1 MAEPI
6 VNIIDPITFTS
17 QEILPEDRV
26 LIQNQ
31 VIDSPFDLT
40 KDQVELYIYDYNQN
54 LIVADYNFLAWKSY
68 NDPALIAENKLQDLY
83 IDPAIDGTIG
93 EVTNGLVY
101 LIYNFVSNKLNS
113 SDIQQFYIDQ
123 ISSDRTE
130 ISLKSNNLTNLEL
143 ETLTG
148 NLITELQNTEYF
160 QEFYLNFG
168 NNNSII
174 GVNIRVN
181 KNNPVYSLDI
191 KLYEPLPSSFDI
203 KSTCWV
209 QTKIADAA
217 GYSVEY
223 SAQITLI
230 DEKVPLRGPNYNLK
244 INGETSTA
252 TNFENLTTLKQTNL
266 TSSRAQIDSILN
278 QKGITLNIDYSD
290 YGNFVHFSTAKTRVE
305 NFYYKASLIESY
317 QNNINAISSSTTIGA
332 RATSITTLQSG
343 IDELIKN
350 FDGYEYYLYYS
361 SESKAW
367 PKTTNTLPYILASTG
382 SAAVLNWYGDSIEGS
397 TYYGGQRYSASIY
410 DNLNQDNLINTI
422 PQFIAN
428 DSTNQPY
435 VTFVEMVGQH
445 FDTLYTYTQGI
456 NQKYNADNRLNYGI
470 SKDLIVDALK
480 SFGLKVYEN
489 NFSTSDLYTALT
501 GLTPSGSTLLLPNIT
516 QTYPVTGSGIEYI
529 QTIISASNDNIPLDD
544 LNKSI
549 YKRLYHNLPL
559 LVKKKGTV
567 EGLKL
572 LINSYGIPNTILRI
586 NEFGGKDKNNAT
598 YDNWQ
603 AEYNYG
609 YNTKAVSYITS
620 SFTLN
625 SAWNATDN
633 KPSAV
638 EFRFKTF
645 GIPNSNYST
654 QSLWST
660 DTGATLL
667 LKYTGSG
674 YTSGSYSGSSVNPYY
689 EYGTLE
695 FYPSSSNTTTTA
707 SIYLPFFDGGWWSIL
722 VNKNSATEFTV
733 YAENKLYNGDSGNII
748 GFQGSSSV
756 TLTNPWSTATKSYF
770 ATSSLNSKIFS
781 GSIQEVRYYSQP
793 ISQSTFD
800 AYVMNPYSI
809 EQSEYLAFRATLGG
823 ELYTSSISIHPKVS
837 GEQVITSSFASTST
851 FLITGS
857 GAFQSNTETIFFDQ
871 VAAGTKNAVSDK
883 IKVGTDTNYGTV
895 LSNTITI
902 QQNLPTSQNITPDVN
917 YLEVGFSP
925 QNEINE
931 DINSQFGY
939 FNIGEYIG
947 DPRNFSS
954 DNLKYPALDQLS
966 LEYFKKYTQSYNLQ
980 DYFRLIKFFDN
991 SLFKLIKDFVP
1002 ARTGA
1007 ATGVIVKQHLLERN
1021 RQRPAQVDYTQPE
1034 YSASVTSLPR
1044 DYQPGSIEVFTGG
1057 AGGSV
1062 NVLSN
1067 ISQSWSSSIS
1077 TKAGLVNQ
1085 MNSSQYEFFNGE
1097 YSGSSI
1103 NIVKNKLQDNPLLGP
1118 TYRVSIPDLQNLNI
1132 SSNIAVSGSGGDLSL
1147 PIPFNIQNKVIAY
1160 YNTSS
1165 YTYQPKYSVQ
1175 SDIVVYVT
1183 ASITGTGG
1191 GALQT
1196 LYLAVR
1202 EDTNLLGYVAITTV
1216 PGGAFSGQIN
1226 KTLTIPDVYIK
1237 AGSSYTANLEESGA
1251 GGFTPLTASFNSAT
1265 TWTITVDNLAAQSTY
1280 YLDPTVY
1287 TQQNFPGDISKF
1299 PDYNALLNNVY
1310 SNRVSSKYYDV
1321 DYSTNLLTPVN
1332 LSGIISQSALYA
1344 QVQDSNYSKDTV
1356 WVNSRYD
1363 GVKNTGLLNTSINFS
1378 AESQAPGYPV
1388 DKFSNYFARFSYNA
1402 SSDPEYPGGGLF
1414 KLVEL
1419 INVDGTRIPL
1429 TGDNKYVS
1437 FISEVFK
1444 AGKTVTA
1451 YGRDVSVVK
1460 TVTDLQII
1468 EGGAYYQSILYK
1480 TGSVTAGFA
1489 YSLEVQNPTQVN
1501 TGFDTALSSSS
1512 PWTFVDDNT
1521 QGTLFALLTGSSTT
1535 QGKINNIATDYDS
1548 SKIFNRQTGTY
1559 APTSTFISYGDTYL
1573 PLQYGDFIRFGS
1585 GSVPMDSTSTGR
1597 SLNQYLSASIG
1608 NELQIGTVTSF
1619 IYFGNAITSPLRNTL
1634 DVIGETEYRIFRRIP
1649 DETWIVTV
1657 SNPNINTDPATGGL
1671 LIPNDFNPAYDPIT
1685 VARQAGIEL

>member
-1 MAEPI
+1 MNEHC
-6 VNIIDPITFTS
+6 T
-17 QEILPEDRV
+17 
-26 LIQNQ
+26 
-31 VIDSPFDLT
+31 
-40 KDQVELYIYDYNQN
+40 
-54 LIVADYNFLAWKSY
+54 
-68 NDPALIAENKLQDLY
+68 
-83 IDPAIDGTIG
+83 G
-93 EVTNGLVY
+93 VY
-101 LIYNFVSNKLNS
+101 LFS
-113 SDIQQFYIDQ
+113 Q
-123 ISSDRTE
+123 
-130 ISLKSNNLTNLEL
+130 
-143 ETLTG
+143 
-148 NLITELQNTEYF
+148 
-160 QEFYLNFG
+160 
-168 NNNSII
+168 I
-174 GVNIRVN
+174 GV
-181 KNNPVYSLDI
+181 
-191 KLYEPLPSSFDI
+191 
-203 KSTCWV
+203 
-209 QTKIADAA
+209 
-217 GYSVEY
+217 
-223 SAQITLI
+223 
-230 DEKVPLRGPNYNLK
+230 
-244 INGETSTA
+244 
-252 TNFENLTTLKQTNL
+252 
-266 TSSRAQIDSILN
+266 
-278 QKGITLNIDYSD
+278 TLNIDYSD

-367 PKTTNTLPYILASTG
+367 PKTTSTLPYILASTG

-397 TYYGGQRYSASIY
+397 TYYGGQRYSASVY

-609 YNTKAVSYITS
+609 YNTRAVSYITS

-837 GEQVITSSFASTST
+837 GEQVTTSSFASTST

-1067 ISQSWSSSIS
+1067 ISQSWSSSIL

-1085 MNSSQYEFFNGE
+1085 INSSQYEFFNGE

-1103 NIVKNKLQDNPLLGP
+1103 SVVKNKLQDNPLLGP
-1118 TYRVSIPDLQNLNI
+1118 TYRVGIPDLQNLNVEL
-1132 SSNIAVSGSGGDLSL
+1132 SSDFSSGAITAG
-1147 PIPFNIQNKVIAY
+1147 PVAFPFG
-1160 YNTSS
+1160 TF
-1165 YTYQPKYSVQ
+1165 YS
-1175 SDIVVYVT
+1175 
-1183 ASITGTGG
+1183 TGG
-1191 GALQT
+1191 GT
-1196 LYLAVR
+1196 YLPLPLNQVTAAP
-1202 EDTNLLGYVAITTV
+1202 TYYNSGAYTFTPGYSIQADLKFN
-1216 PGGAFSGQIN
+1216 FSGSVTNTVGTYYFIQFAILEGT
-1226 KTLTIPDVYIK
+1226 KIIGEYTLGPDYQDTGTEAFQNSFTLSNYYLK
-1237 AGSSYTANLEESGA
+1237 AGSSYSVYYRFGSSIGGA
-1251 GGFTPLTASFNSAT
+1251 TVSILDSTSTN
-1265 TWTITVDNLAAQSTY
+1265 WTVSVDNLSAQSTY

-1310 SNRVSSKYYDV
+1310 SNRVSNKYYDV

-1332 LSGIISQSALYA
+1332 FQPIISQSALYA
-1344 QVQDSNYSKDTV
+1344 QVQDSNYSSGSAWTKA
-1356 WVNSRYD
+1356 RYS
-1363 GVKNTGLLNTSINFS
+1363 GTKLTSATYNTYTPGDISYGKTAAVDSYKAYFLYFSKINL
-1378 AESQAPGYPV
+1378 V
-1388 DKFSNYFARFSYNA
+1388 A
-1402 SSDPEYPGGGLF
+1402 SSS
-1414 KLVEL
+1414 
-1419 INVDGTRIPL
+1419 VDGTVYSGGNVKGVALI
-1429 TGDNKYVS
+1429 S
-1437 FISEVFK
+1437 FDGTSISLDKTNNNIGLVGNLFK
-1444 AGKTVTA
+1444 AGDTVTIISPTPTLATDLGITTLSVIKGAAIEYPNLLTYPTPVFLDDETNVLIKANTPDRTVLVDSPGYLIPQGYSPEYLKTVIDA
-1451 YGRDVSVVK
+1451 AIK
-1460 TVTDLQII
+1460 
-1468 EGGAYYQSILYK
+1468 
-1480 TGSVTAGFA
+1480 AGF
-1489 YSLEVQNPTQVN
+1489 PVN
-1501 TGFDTALSSSS
+1501 
-1512 PWTFVDDNT
+1512 
-1521 QGTLFALLTGSSTT
+1521 
-1535 QGKINNIATDYDS
+1535 
-1548 SKIFNRQTGTY
+1548 
-1559 APTSTFISYGDTYL
+1559 
-1573 PLQYGDFIRFGS
+1573 
-1585 GSVPMDSTSTGR
+1585 
-1597 SLNQYLSASIG
+1597 
-1608 NELQIGTVTSF
+1608 
-1619 IYFGNAITSPLRNTL
+1619 
-1634 DVIGETEYRIFRRIP
+1634 
-1649 DETWIVTV
+1649 
-1657 SNPNINTDPATGGL
+1657 
-1671 LIPNDFNPAYDPIT
+1671 
-1685 VARQAGIEL
+1685 